1 MEKQMIVQMII
12 NSQNLNTIKKKEKYQ
27 QHNVN
32 PVIEFIANTNNEIQI
47 WVIKTC
53 YKLYTHKTRE
63 HRILKTQ
70 MLKMLKMLKPKKT
83 H

>member
-47 WVIKTC
+47 
-53 YKLYTHKTRE
+53 
-63 HRILKTQ
+63 
-70 MLKMLKMLKPKKT
+70 
-83 H
+83 